1 MTKRGSV
8 LAAAAAAAFAL
19 GASGNALAGQSDEA
33 AFTHHEKGEKMHC
46 EGVNACKGKGECK
59 TAANE
64 CGGLN
69 ACQGKGWVSMS
80 QEECDA
86 AKKAAKS

>member
-1 MTKRGSV
+1 MANKGTV

-19 GASGNALAGQSDEA
+19 GVGNSALAD
-33 AFTHHEKGEKMHC
+33 HHETSEKIHC
-46 EGVNACKGKGECK
+46 EGVNACKGHSECK

-69 ACQGKGWVSMS
+69 SCKGKGWVSMTKA
-80 QEECDA
+80 ECEA

>member
-1 MTKRGSV
+1 MTNRGTL

-19 GASGNALAGQSDEA
+19 GAGNSALA
-33 AFTHHEKGEKMHC
+33 THHEAGEKIHC
-46 EGVNACKGKGECK
+46 EGVNACKGTGGCK
-59 TAANE
+59 TAQNE

-69 ACQGKGWVSMS
+69 SCKGKGWVSMTKA
-80 QEECDA
+80 ECDA

>member
-19 GASGNALAGQSDEA
+19 GASGTALADHRGAA
-33 AFTHHEKGEKMHC
+33 AFDHHEKGEKVHC

-69 ACQGKGWVSMS
+69 SCKGKGWVSMT
-80 QEECDA
+80 QAECDA
-86 AKKAAKS
+86 AKAAANG